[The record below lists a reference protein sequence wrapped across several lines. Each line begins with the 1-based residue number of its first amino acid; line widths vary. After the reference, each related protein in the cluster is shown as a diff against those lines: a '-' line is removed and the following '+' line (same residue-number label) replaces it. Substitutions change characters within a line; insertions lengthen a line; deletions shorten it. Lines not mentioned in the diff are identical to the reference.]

1 MILLTNST
9 IQIAFS
15 GFTQEAKNFIKDEL
29 CSYPSPV
36 FLYQLRVLYPE
47 SASSATSSNY
57 NLGGVDSV
65 SEFEDWNTQ
74 KDIMWFN
81 CMNSSTSDKYILLPL
96 SLTYSFPGFTAS
108 DTEYVKGPTYSP
120 AIQLEDGQYTY
131 HLRMIPI
138 GAGVL
143 PELLGTL
150 PIDLFPNGTQSYS
163 NIPVSGWTQSHL
175 GTREIVRPSYL
186 LEAGRLTVITDPIL
200 TRIDAPLGFDKGE
213 WNRKDSD
220 DDVYL

>member
-1 MILLTNST
+1 MIVLTNST
-9 IQIAFS
+9 TQIAFS

-29 CSYPSPV
+29 CSYDNPV
-36 FLYQLRVLYPE
+36 FLYQLRVLYPK

-57 NLGGVDSV
+57 NWGGVDSV
-65 SEFEDWNTQ
+65 SEWEDWNTQ

-81 CMNSSTSDKYILLPL
+81 CMNSSTTDKYILLPL
-96 SLTYSFPGFTAS
+96 GLTSS
-108 DTEYVKGPTYSP
+108 DPDYVKGPTYSP
-120 AIQLEDGQYTY
+120 KIQLEDGQYTY
-131 HLRMIPI
+131 SLRMIPI
-138 GAGVL
+138 GEGVL

-175 GTREIVRPSYL
+175 DTREIVRPSYL
-186 LEAGRLTVITDPIL
+186 LEAGRLTVISDPIL
-200 TRIDAPLGFDKGE
+200 TRVDAPLGFDKGE
-213 WNRKDSD
+213 WTRKDSD